1 MKKDWLA
8 HKEDFLVKDVRGLQ
22 GNFLPSILKMA
33 EETEENSGFCIVQSF
48 EPIPLY
54 STLSAL
60 GYEHQSEKISE
71 DEWRV
76 YFYRQHTFPIDIQ
89 SSETL
94 PLKPIAIL
102 NFAKIDSRL
111 ANIVVNF
118 WQLIWQDENAVLP
131 IKTRLLI
138 SLANGIGA
146 GRIRQATRELIKA
159 YAIGVSIKELDELFS
174 MIVWNQGVGFF
185 ASEIGP
191 STLFAAYSYAK
202 KEEEKGKDKGDITKS
217 LIEKFGETN
226 PNVSVTPK
234 G

>member
-1 MKKDWLA
+1 MEKDWFV
-8 HKEDFLVKDVRGLQ
+8 HKKDFLVKDVRGLQ
-22 GNFLPSILKMA
+22 GNFLPSILKLA
-33 EETEENSGFCIVQSF
+33 EETKEGSGFCIIQSF

-71 DEWRV
+71 KEWRV
-76 YFYRQHTFPIDIQ
+76 YFYRQHAFSQDMQ
-89 SSETL
+89 SNEAL

-118 WQLIWQDENAVLP
+118 WQLIWQDETAVLP

-174 MIVWNQGVGFF
+174 MVVWNQGVGFF
-185 ASEIGP
+185 ASEVGP

-202 KEEEKGKDKGDITKS
+202 KRRRKRQRQGRDCQSSYRKIWRDK
-217 LIEKFGETN
+217 
-226 PNVSVTPK
+226 P
-234 G
+234 